1 MFTRLMIHAMVFGV
15 LFGLF
20 LFWSG
25 PSAAGGGSGA
35 ASQLSAGVARMADC
49 IHWLGHDS
57 MRIEADGVVIYIDP
71 WQISGESKKADL
83 VLITHD
89 HMDHCSPED
98 VERVS
103 KEGTEIVTIS
113 AAAEKLPGKP
123 VHVVAPG
130 DKLTVKGIPIE
141 ATAAYNIKKFRSPGV
156 PFHPK
161 ESRHVGFVITLD
173 GVRVYHAGD
182 TDCIPEM
189 SEVRADIALLPV
201 SGTYVMTAEEAVEAV
216 KILGPA
222 LAIPMHVG
230 RGIGSLEDATR
241 FKELSP
247 VLVRV
252 LSME

>member
-1 MFTRLMIHAMVFGV
+1 MV
-15 LFGLF
+15 
-20 LFWSG
+20 
-25 PSAAGGGSGA
+25 
-35 ASQLSAGVARMADC
+35 DC

-57 MRIEADGVVIYIDP
+57 MRIDADGLVIYIDP
-71 WQISGESKKADL
+71 WQLSGEPKKADL

-89 HMDHCSPED
+89 HKDHCSPED
-98 VERVS
+98 VDAVF
-103 KEGTEIVTIS
+103 KEGTEIVTI
-113 AAAEKLPGKP
+113 AAAAKKLPGKS

-130 DKLTVKGIPIE
+130 DKITAKGIPIE
-141 ATAAYNIKKFRSPGV
+141 AAAAYNVNKFRGPGV

-173 GVRVYHAGD
+173 GVRIYHAGD

-189 SEVRADIALLPV
+189 KDVRADIALLPV

-216 KILGPA
+216 KILRPA

-230 RGIGSLEDATR
+230 RGIGSLEDAER

-247 VLVRV
+247 VPVRV
-252 LSME
+252 LPME